1 MMHIRRSAALV
12 VAAAAIATG
21 VSMSPAAAAQNNG
34 VCTTSTSSN
43 LFGELC
49 LYFNSGLQGSHADFN
64 VPTRDHAGY
73 VFSSS
78 GNGQGQPVKN
88 NAAGGRN
95 LDTDCTASVYFNSGW
110 SGVADYIPAR
120 SSVGQF
126 TRVYNENA
134 SNHWECP

>member
-1 MMHIRRSAALV
+1 MA
-12 VAAAAIATG
+12 
-21 VSMSPAAAAQNNG
+21 PAAAAQNNG
-34 VCTTSTSSN
+34 VCTTSVSSN

-49 LYFNSGLQGSHADFN
+49 LYYNSGLSGSHADFN

-78 GNGQGQPVKN
+78 GAGQGQPVKN
-88 NAAGGRN
+88 NAAGATN
-95 LDTDCTASVYFNSGW
+95 LDTECTASVYFNSGW

-120 SSVGQF
+120 SSVERF
-126 TRVYNENA
+126 VRVYNENA